1 MTPDVWNALR
11 LSLGVGMWCTLL
23 GLPPAA
29 GLGWWLARSR
39 SRLKPLVS
47 AILFLPLVL
56 PPVVTGL
63 LLLRLLGRATWL
75 GGALDAVGLGV
86 PFTFGAAV
94 LAGWVVGLPL
104 YVMTART
111 AFEAVDPRLEQVSAT
126 LGDRPWETFRRVTL
140 PLAAPGLTAGAVLAF
155 ARSLGEFGA
164 TIVLAGNT
172 DSTRTIPIA
181 VYGLLDAPGGED
193 AVRPLVVV
201 SVVTS
206 IVALLAFEALQ
217 RWQRSRLELDAR

>member
-1 MTPDVWNALR
+1 MTPDVWHALR
-11 LSLGVGMWCTLL
+11 LSLGVGLWCTVL

-29 GLGWWLARSR
+29 GLGWWLARSG
-39 SRLKPLVS
+39 SRWKPIVS
-47 AILFLPLVL
+47 AVLFLPLVL

-63 LLLRLLGRATWL
+63 LLLRVFGRATPI
-75 GGALDAVGLGV
+75 GGMLDAAGLGV

-126 LGDRPWETFRRVTL
+126 LGDRPLRTFWRVTL

-172 DSTRTIPIA
+172 VSTRTIPIA
-181 VYGLLDAPGGED
+181 VYGLLDAPGGE
-193 AVRPLVVV
+193 AAIRPLVIV

-217 RWQRSRLELDAR
+217 RWQRARLEVR